1 MEIYLPFS
9 SSLFTITHFPP
20 DEDVFFTPRCERERD
35 EIMMS
40 FVLLDSSYDDG
51 KCLNKLFL
59 VFAVCLLKRKT
70 FVTQCVFTHHGM
82 RNFIDGNLL
91 KAFC

>member
-9 SSLFTITHFPP
+9 PLRCLPLHILRQTKMF
-20 DEDVFFTPRCERERD
+20 FFTPRCERERD

-82 RNFIDGNLL
+82 RNFIDGI
-91 KAFC
+91 C